1 MINIDFNRLTPL
13 EKEIHNKLLSY
24 SKEKENITIMEAAEK
39 CGCSISK
46 ISKLVKKLGFK
57 SYKQY
62 IAFLQN
68 KDLSETLPTSS
79 TELERIKKFIDDF
92 DLTIVDKV
100 IDLINSHN
108 KIILFGYGPSFLCA
122 EYFEYKLRFVTDRFV
137 IAAPDEVYLENL
149 IDSNSLLI
157 IFTATGRFASFE
169 NIYRK
174 CNECNCKVIIISEEY
189 NDSLL
194 SCCDQLF
201 WLCKYKQPDYLKP
214 HEKTRTVFFIFIEE
228 VIRKMLHDNLQKN
241 A

>member
-13 EKEIHNKLLSY
+13 EKEIHKSLLSY
-24 SKEKENITIMEAAEK
+24 SKAKDNLTIMEAAAK

-68 KDLSETLPTSS
+68 KDLSEIFPTYSS
-79 TELERIKKFIDDF
+79 ELERIKKFIDDF

-122 EYFEYKLRFVTDRFV
+122 EYFEYKLRIVTNHFV
-137 IAAPDEVYLENL
+137 IAASDETYLERL
-149 IDSNSLLI
+149 IDSDSLLI
-157 IFTATGRFASFE
+157 IFTATGKFASFE

-174 CNECNCKVIIISEEY
+174 CNDRNCTVVIISEEY
-189 NDSLL
+189 NQSLV

-201 WLCKYKQPDYLKP
+201 MLCKYQQPDYLKP
-214 HEKTRTVFFIFIEE
+214 YEKTRTVFFIFIEE
-228 VIRKMLHDNLQKN
+228 VIKKIGLDNLQN
-241 A
+241 NS